1 MDRVRFPIDGVTY
14 HTAGESE
21 AYRRS
26 GSWIW
31 STLGEMLRKAAR
43 ERPDVTYIAADD
55 GRLTFSEVDALSE
68 SLAASLLEIGLE
80 PSDRAIFQVGTIQEI
95 VVALFGCFKA
105 SVIPVC
111 TLPQYREIEIGQL
124 TELSGAKAYF
134 VQGDFSPAFDLAA
147 FARRMMKEHNS
158 LNKLIVVR
166 GQAKAGEYDFAELTR
181 RHSRADARANT
192 RDADPLPGDVAL
204 FQLSGGST
212 GVPKIIPRMHAEYL
226 GSANSWS
233 VRHSLGP
240 DDVSLWALPL
250 IHNAGMLLMLAPSLI
265 SRRKLV
271 IQSKFDL
278 DAFLRAIEKHRV
290 TYTGSIGPIAPRI
303 VECPNIEAY
312 DLSTVRRL
320 FTIARAEAL
329 QQKTGIESHHIY
341 GITEGMLMSTAVG
354 DRAEAR
360 FGTLGWPTGID
371 DEACVLKVGSEQ
383 PTAPGEPGELCFRGA
398 HTLRAYFNAPA
409 ITAESFTSNGFFRTG
424 DLVRTVRIGDRD
436 HYIFEG
442 RLKDNI
448 NRGGEKFG
456 AEEVENIIVRHPSV
470 NDVRVVA
477 MPDPFLGEKAC
488 AFIIPKPGQSVPSV
502 AALGEFLQRQGLAK
516 FKLPERVEAIAEF
529 PVTRVGKVDKQALR
543 RMISDTLA
551 REATSE
557 SPKVA

>member
-1 MDRVRFPIDGVTY
+1 MDRVRFPIHGVTY
-14 HTAGESE
+14 PTAGESE
-21 AYRRS
+21 VYRRS

-31 STLGEMLRKAAR
+31 STLGEMLRDAAR

-55 GRLTFSEVDALSE
+55 GSLTFSEIDLLSE
-68 SLAASLLEIGLE
+68 SLGASLLEIGLKAG
-80 PSDRAIFQVGTIQEI
+80 DRAIFQLGSVKEI

-134 VQGDFSPAFDLAA
+134 VQGDFSSAFDLVA
-147 FARRMMKEHNS
+147 FARRMMKEHRS
-158 LNKLIVVR
+158 LTKLIVAR
-166 GQAKAGEYDFAELTR
+166 GQANAGEYDLAELTV
-181 RHSRADARANT
+181 RHSRPDARAKTRNT
-192 RDADPLPGDVAL
+192 DPLPGDVVL

-233 VRHSLGP
+233 ERHSLGP
-240 DDVSLWALPL
+240 NDVSLWALPL
-250 IHNAGMLLMLAPSLI
+250 IHNAGMLLMLIPSLI

-278 DAFLRAIEKHRV
+278 DAFLRAIEEHRV

-303 VECPNIEAY
+303 IECPNIEAY

-320 FTIARAEAL
+320 FTISRAEAV

-341 GITEGMLMSTAVG
+341 GITEGMLMSTRVG
-354 DRAEAR
+354 DCAEAR

-383 PTAPGEPGELCFRGA
+383 PATPGEPGELCFRGA
-398 HTLRAYFNAPA
+398 HTLRGYFNAPA

-424 DLVRTVRIGDRD
+424 DLVRTVRINDRD

-477 MPDPFLGEKAC
+477 MPDLFLGEKAC
-488 AFIIPKPGQSVPSV
+488 AFIIPKPGRSVPSV
-502 AALGEFLQRQGLAK
+502 AALGDFLQRQGLAK

-543 RMISDTLA
+543 RMIADTLA
-551 REATSE
+551 REQASE

>member
-1 MDRVRFPIDGVTY
+1 MDRLRFPIDGVTY
-14 HTAGESE
+14 HTAGETE

-31 STLGEMLRKAAR
+31 STLGEMLRDAAR
-43 ERPDVTYIAADD
+43 ERPNATYIAGDD
-55 GRLTFSEVDALSE
+55 GSLTFSEIDVLSE
-68 SLAASLLEIGLE
+68 SLAASLLEIGLKVG
-80 PSDRAIFQVGTIQEI
+80 DRAIFQLGSVKEI

-134 VQGDFSPAFDLAA
+134 VQGDFSPAFDLVA
-147 FARRMMKEHNS
+147 FARRMVKEHRS
-158 LNKLIVVR
+158 LTTLVVAR
-166 GQAKAGEYDFAELTR
+166 GQANAGEYDLAELTA
-181 RHSRADARANT
+181 RHSRPDARAKT
-192 RDADPLPGDVAL
+192 RDADPLPGDVVL

-233 VRHSLGP
+233 ERHSLGP
-240 DDVSLWALPL
+240 NDVSLWALPL
-250 IHNAGMLLMLAPSLI
+250 IHNAGMLLMLIPSLI

-303 VECPNIEAY
+303 IECPNIEAY

-320 FTIARAEAL
+320 FTISRAEAV
-329 QQKTGIESHHIY
+329 QRKTGIECHHIY
-341 GITEGMLMSTAVG
+341 GITEGMLMSTRVG
-354 DRAEAR
+354 DCAEAR

-371 DEACVLKVGSEQ
+371 DEACVLKVGGEQ

-477 MPDPFLGEKAC
+477 MPDPFFGEKAC
-488 AFIIPKPGQSVPSV
+488 AFIIPKPGESVPSV

-551 REATSE
+551 REATGE

>member
-31 STLGEMLRKAAR
+31 STLGEMLREAAR
-43 ERPDVTYIAADD
+43 ERPDVTYIAGDD
-55 GRLTFSEVDALSE
+55 GSLTFSEVDTLSE
-68 SLAASLLEIGLE
+68 SLAASLLENGLK
-80 PSDRAIFQVGTIQEI
+80 PGDRAIFQIGTVKEI

-124 TELSGAKAYF
+124 TELSDAKAYV

-147 FARRMMKEHNS
+147 FARRMMKEHGG
-158 LNKLIVVR
+158 LTTLIVAR
-166 GQAKAGEYDFAELTR
+166 GQAKAGEYDLAELTAR
-181 RHSRADARANT
+181 LSRPDARAKT
-192 RDADPLPGDVAL
+192 RDADPLPGDVVL

-226 GSANSWS
+226 GSAKSWS
-233 VRHSLGP
+233 ERHSLGP

-250 IHNAGMLLMLAPSLI
+250 IHNAGMLLMLVPSLI
-265 SRRKLV
+265 ARRELV

-303 VECPNIEAY
+303 IECPNIEAY

-320 FTIARAEAL
+320 FTISRAEAI

-341 GITEGMLMSTAVG
+341 GITEGMLMSTRVG
-354 DRAEAR
+354 DCAEAR
-360 FGTLGWPTGID
+360 FGTLGWPTGTD

-383 PTAPGEPGELCFRGA
+383 PAAPGEPGELCFRGA
-398 HTLRAYFNAPA
+398 HTLRGYFNAPT
-409 ITAESFTSNGFFRTG
+409 ITAESFTSNGLFRTG

-456 AEEVENIIVRHPSV
+456 AEEVENIIVHHPSV

-488 AFIIPKPGQSVPSV
+488 AFIIPKPGESVPSV